1 MISIK
6 PPASMGRVAFV
17 PMHPAPSNEQ
27 RADQMRSLAL
37 VIEEA
42 LAKHKGGVSL
52 DVPTATMVKHS
63 LMDLADR
70 VELD

>member
-6 PPASMGRVAFV
+6 PPASLGRVALV
-17 PMHPAPSNEQ
+17 PLHPAPSNEQ
-27 RADQMRSLAL
+27 RADHLRTLAL

-42 LAKHKGGVSL
+42 LAKRKGGVSL
-52 DVPTATMVKHS
+52 DMPTANMIKHA

>member
-6 PPASMGRVAFV
+6 PPASMARVSFV
-17 PMHPAPSNEQ
+17 PMHPGPSNEQ
-27 RADQMRSLAL
+27 RADQLRTLAL

-42 LAKHKGGVSL
+42 LEKRKGGVSF
-52 DVPTATMVKHS
+52 DVPTSNMIKHS